1 MTNSSSGN
9 INTYITVSVE
19 LVVSHG
25 FDRPRSSLMRSSMT
39 ILGGTCNYLAL
50 KQGNCLALAIAGR

>member
-1 MTNSSSGN
+1 MTNSSSDN

-25 FDRPRSSLMRSSMT
+25 FDRPRSLMRSSMT
-39 ILGGTCNYLAL
+39 ILGGTCNYLAV
-50 KQGNCLALAIAGR
+50 KQGNCLAVAIAGR